1 MKERVF
7 WILLSIIGLSWIAN
21 YLYADAKRLEVP
33 VFLDHFVD
41 TTMNDENYLT
51 FYYLTN
57 KDDLSQVNYVH
68 INKAMGY
75 VERDI
80 GFSTGMP
87 TDIQS
92 FRHSVLRK
100 ITVLVNNAALE
111 YHAGDGDF
119 KFNEMEVFFSDYRD
133 VKADIGE
140 VILKQPPP
148 SSESDD
154 PLNAVSWGGS
164 TRGDSFTGF
173 NVYEPLQVE
182 AITLAIPQLN
192 DRLTF
197 KLSGGDPAQQ
207 TKDGKGLPLKEL
219 QFPIRLKQ
227 GQQFNV
233 TTYFGDSTDYVESSY
248 AVSGR
253 TDSGETFQTIGTFL
267 HEPYLTQADVQ
278 EISKRKRMDG
288 Q

>member
-7 WILLSIIGLSWIAN
+7 WIFLGIIGISWIAN
-21 YLYADAKRLEVP
+21 YLYADAKRLKEP
-33 VFLDHFVD
+33 VFLDHFVEM
-41 TTMNDENYLT
+41 TMNDENYLT

-57 KDDLSQVNYVH
+57 KDDLAQVNYVH
-68 INKAMGY
+68 INKVMGY
-75 VERDI
+75 VERDM
-80 GFSTGMP
+80 GFSPGVP

-92 FRHSVLRK
+92 FRHYVLRK
-100 ITVLVNNAALE
+100 ITVLVNEAALE

-140 VILKQPPP
+140 VILQQPS

-154 PLNAVSWGGS
+154 PLHPVSWGGS
-164 TRGDSFTGF
+164 TEGDSFTGF

-182 AITLAIPQLN
+182 AIALAIPQLN

-197 KLSGGDPAQQ
+197 KLSGGNPARQ

-219 QFPIRLKQ
+219 QFPIRLQ
-227 GQQFNV
+227 RGQQFNV
-233 TTYFGDSTDYVESSY
+233 TTYFGDFSDYLESSY
-248 AVSGR
+248 TVSGR
-253 TDSGETFQTIGTFL
+253 TDSGETFQSTGTL
-267 HEPYLTQADVQ
+267 SSQPYLKQEDVQ
-278 EISKRKRMDG
+278 EIIKRKRRDG